1 MRVSG
6 CESLRFGEV
15 QQRMMSKDEGLIRC
29 SAAAHYLGVSE
40 WSVRKMA
47 HDGQLPYIQRTPRSP
62 MLFDP
67 VDLRKY
73 VEGEKIRGGG

>member
-1 MRVSG
+1 
-6 CESLRFGEV
+6 
-15 QQRMMSKDEGLIRC
+15 MMSTNEGLIRC
-29 SAAAHYLGVSE
+29 SAAAHLLGVSE

-47 HDGQLPYIQRTPRSP
+47 HEGKLPYVQYTDKSP

-73 VEGEKIRGGG
+73 IEGEKNRAGG